1 MKEIELHWHPY
12 KYFNYERLLGLREVE
27 SILAPSLIEEVM
39 GGLRVKGDFRNE
51 HIKRLVYFSF
61 ADVDNKRIPTIQY
74 QLERSQT
81 NINGK
86 KRQTTRYSVHG
97 LHEYKG
103 KFNPQIV
110 NAIFNLCNVKQSDK
124 ILDPFC
130 GSGTSLSEAIHSGL
144 DATGVDINPLAVYI
158 SNAKILALNIPAKK
172 LKDAFKEIFDI
183 WTGHNGI
190 TLLEKDERT
199 QYLAKWLPGDTHWK
213 LEKVKRI
220 IEDCEHEYQQIFLA
234 LISDMIRDYSLQEPA
249 DLRNRKR
256 KSSLPSTP
264 FESAVKKK
272 VELFLNNLE
281 SAQEVLES
289 RGSNGK
295 AILIDNRKRLDQ
307 VEKVISRG
315 PFDFAITRPPYAMA
329 LPYIDTQRLS
339 LVWLNLCKPID
350 INPLEASLVGS
361 REFRNGKKNINLIEM
376 NGNHRKL
383 PKQVLE
389 FCLKLQS
396 SLSYKDGFRRQAVPT
411 LLYRYLA
418 DMRDSFISVKR
429 VLKKGGQY
437 GLIIGYNSTT
447 LGGIKYKIDTPIFL
461 KILAEDT
468 GWKTKELLDLETY
481 KRYDIHR
488 ANSINREALLILENN
503 A

>member
-12 KYFNYERLLGLREVE
+12 KYFNYEKLLGHREIE
-27 SILAPSLIEEVM
+27 SVLAPSMIEEVM
-39 GGLRVKGDFRNE
+39 GRLRVKGDFRNE
-51 HIKRLVYFSF
+51 LIERLVYFSY
-61 ADVDNKRIPTIQY
+61 ADVDKKRIPTIQY
-74 QLERSQT
+74 QLERSQA

-110 NAIFNLCNVKQSDK
+110 NAIFNLCNVKQNNK

-130 GSGTSLSEAIHSGL
+130 GSGTSLSEAVHSGL

-183 WTGHNGI
+183 WTGHNII
-190 TLLEKDERT
+190 TFLENDERS
-199 QYLAKWLPGDTHWK
+199 QYLAKWLPDDIHRK
-213 LEKVKRI
+213 LEKIKRI
-220 IEDCEHEYQQIFLA
+220 IEDYKPEYQQIFLA
-234 LISDMIRDYSLQEPA
+234 LISDMIRDYSYQEPA
-249 DLRNRKR
+249 DLRIRKR
-256 KSSLPSTP
+256 KSPLPSTP
-264 FESAVKKK
+264 FGLAVKKK
-272 VELFLNNLE
+272 VKLFLENLE
-281 SAQEVLES
+281 AAQKILDTK
-289 RGSNGK
+289 RSNGK
-295 AILIDNRKRLDQ
+295 AILMDNRKSLDQ
-307 VEKVISRG
+307 VEEVISRG
-315 PFDFAITRPPYAMA
+315 PFDFAVTSPPYAMA

-339 LVWLNLCKPID
+339 LVWLNLCKPMN

-361 REFRNGKKNINLIEM
+361 REFRNGKKSINLIEM
-376 NGNHRKL
+376 NSNHWKL
-383 PKQVLE
+383 PKQVHE

-396 SLSYKDGFRRQAVPT
+396 SLSNKDGFRRQAVPT

-447 LGGIKYKIDTPIFL
+447 LGGIKYKIDTPNLL
-461 KILAEDT
+461 KLLAEDT
-468 GWKTKELLDLETY
+468 GWKTKELLALETY

-488 ANSINREALLILENN
+488 ANSINKEVLLILKNN